1 MDSTAYTPNGIG
13 HTSRPRLLLVDD
25 NPDNLEILGVLL
37 SERYHVVSCASA
49 AQALAEMD
57 AVRPD
62 VVLLDIRMRPLD
74 GLQCLQAIRAR
85 PGYAGIPAVAVT
97 AFAAEADRRSFLAAG
112 FQAVVT
118 KPILDQRQLT
128 IVIDTVLGAGAPG
141 MARAWTAEED
151 AAAS

>member
-1 MDSTAYTPNGIG
+1 MDLTTSSPNGNG
-13 HTSRPRLLLVDD
+13 HASRPRLLLVDD
-25 NPDNLEILGVLL
+25 NADNLEILAVLL
-37 SERYHVVSCASA
+37 SERYHVVSCATA
-49 AQALAEMD
+49 TQALAEMD
-57 AVRPD
+57 AIQPD

-97 AFAAEADRRSFLAAG
+97 AFAGEVDRRNFLAAG

-128 IVIDTVLGAGAPG
+128 LVIDAVLRAGEPGVAP
-141 MARAWTAEED
+141 AWTAEED